1 MTTAAAEPVSRAAR
15 RFEVWG
21 DPIAHSLSP
30 ALHAAAYAEL
40 GLPWEYGRRRVDE
53 AAFAETLAS
62 RPDDV
67 HGLSLTMPLK
77 AVAFDAATRRDP
89 AAEQTGAANTL
100 VRAGDGW
107 AAFNTDVGGLARA
120 LTEAGAAG
128 ATRARVVG
136 AGATATSAIVALHRL
151 GVRSLDIAA
160 RRPAAAGVL
169 SGLAERL
176 GLAATVSPLAAPTGE
191 ADVTVSTLPGDA
203 PVADGD
209 ADALAAHGGI
219 LYDVVYGT
227 WPTTLASAWQRQGG
241 PAHPGMTMLL
251 HQAVLQIRI
260 FSSGSPDEPLPGED
274 DVVAVMRRALV
285 GG

>member
-1 MTTAAAEPVSRAAR
+1 MTTAAAEPGSGGVR

-40 GLPWEYGRRRVDE
+40 GLAWEYGRRRVDE
-53 AAFAETLAS
+53 ASFGETLSA
-62 RPDDV
+62 RPGDV
-67 HGLSLTMPLK
+67 RGLSLTMPLK
-77 AVAFDAATRRDP
+77 TLAFEAAGSRDP

-100 VRAGDGW
+100 VRSDDGW

-120 LTEAGAAG
+120 LSEAGAAG
-128 ATRARVVG
+128 ATRARIVG
-136 AGATATSAIVALHRL
+136 AGATATSAIVALQRL

-169 SGLAERL
+169 SGLAGRL
-176 GLAATVSPLAAPTGE
+176 GLASTVSALSAPPGGV
-191 ADVTVSTLPGDA
+191 DVTVSTLPGDA

-209 ADALAAHGGI
+209 ADALAADGGI

-227 WPTTLASAWQRQGG
+227 WPTVLASAWMRQGG

-260 FSSGSPDEPLPGED
+260 FAHGTPDEPLERED